1 MHDNLWFVS
10 SSTNSGTTNFKFVY
24 DVYIN
29 GSQVIRSK
37 VFPSPS
43 AEGSYGVFN
52 ASPMVRSFVTNY
64 FEPSGNSILVASN
77 DKIKVDYQ
85 LSLGYEQGSVQ
96 DKYFRFVN
104 KGVKGTNNTKADNK
118 TPYSFKTS
126 SKAVPVSSIEKWL
139 SYNKLKSV
147 AVKKY
152 TKLGAESKAI
162 QGNKSLAWA
171 IARSIHTKGL
181 RSTHYFDKAVAQIF
195 NKEFI
200 ENISVAVGGDVLI
213 QIKQTVNESK
223 NGNNNNK

>member
-1 MHDNLWFVS
+1 MSISKAQIQALREGFLRTIGDTGFGKVKEGDLPVLEETLSLYGQAFNDALIKILDQENITS
-10 SSTNSGTTNFKFVY
+10 SGKLAEPAIGIINKFGT
-24 DVYIN
+24 
-29 GSQVIRSK
+29 G
-37 VFPSPS
+37 
-43 AEGSYGVFN
+43 
-52 ASPMVRSFVTNY
+52 
-64 FEPSGNSILVASN
+64 
-77 DKIKVDYQ
+77 YQ
-85 LSLGYEQGSVQ
+85 LSLGYEPGSEQ

-104 KGVKGTNNTKADNK
+104 KGVKGTSNTKADSK

-162 QGNKSLAWA
+162 QGKKSLAWA
-171 IARSIHTKGL
+171 IARSIHKKGL
-181 RSTHYFDKAVAQIF
+181 RSTHYFDRAVAQIF

-200 ENISVAVGGDVLI
+200 ENIAVAVGGDVLI